1 MPKIKTC
8 LSQVKMRQKAAK
20 YDIGY
25 FLSIRRP
32 LREEGS
38 FYHHQGK
45 KIVEK
50 FLLVEKFFKKESGG

>member
-1 MPKIKTC
+1 
-8 LSQVKMRQKAAK
+8 MRQKAAK